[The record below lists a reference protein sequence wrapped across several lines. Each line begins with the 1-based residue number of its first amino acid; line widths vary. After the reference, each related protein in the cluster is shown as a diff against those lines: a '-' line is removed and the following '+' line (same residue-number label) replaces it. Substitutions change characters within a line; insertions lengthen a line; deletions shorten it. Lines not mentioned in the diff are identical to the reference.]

1 MHTNVVNNFRQIKS
15 IDATVDLQK
24 ETLALAQLTQ
34 LVENLD
40 KEIPELSVK
49 EWRSILKQ
57 PEEMAK
63 LARCG
68 RDVMREVFQFELT
81 LKESH
86 LEGGGRGVFLSKG
99 RAPKGQIV
107 GLYPGEHNI
116 HTQYLI
122 LDSTCF
128 KISRNAFK
136 EFFILATTV

>member
-1 MHTNVVNNFRQIKS
+1 M
-15 IDATVDLQK
+15 DLQK
-24 ETLALAQLTQ
+24 ENSALSQLIQ
-34 LVENLD
+34 LVENLN

-49 EWRSILKQ
+49 EWQSVLKQ

-81 LKESH
+81 LKESR

-99 RAPKGQIV
+99 RASQGQIV
-107 GLYPGEHNI
+107 GLYPGKLNI

-122 LDSTCF
+122 LDSTY
-128 KISRNAFK
+128 KK
-136 EFFILATTV
+136 TQQVYLLKKVFILATAV